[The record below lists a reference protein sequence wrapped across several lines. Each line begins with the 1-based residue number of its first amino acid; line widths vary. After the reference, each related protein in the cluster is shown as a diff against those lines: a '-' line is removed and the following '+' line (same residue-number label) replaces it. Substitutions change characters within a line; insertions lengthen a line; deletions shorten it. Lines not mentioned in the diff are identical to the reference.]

1 MVYYLLVLIRLLM
14 KKTFLVIIGI
24 TCLLTIYSCRNSSSD
39 NKDSEVLDAKP
50 PEIKQEMQKKVTSTL
65 FLPIGGFTPGFLY
78 CGFDGD
84 KSKLDEMTNDGW
96 QIVSFNSQNFQT
108 SKRNGD
114 PVSCNGNLY
123 ILERYK

>member
-1 MVYYLLVLIRLLM
+1 M
-14 KKTFLVIIGI
+14 KKFFLILVSIGCI
-24 TCLLTIYSCRNSSSD
+24 FTIYSCRNSEPE
-39 NKDSEVLDAKP
+39 NKDSEVLESKP
-50 PEIKQEMQKKVTSTL
+50 TEIKEKETSTL
-65 FLPIGGFTPGFLY
+65 FLPIGGYTPGFIY

-84 KSKLDEMTNDGW
+84 KSKLDEMTDDGW

>member
-1 MVYYLLVLIRLLM
+1 M
-14 KKTFLVIIGI
+14 KKSLSILFGVACI
-24 TCLLTIYSCRNSSSD
+24 LTIYSCRNSGTE
-39 NKDSEVLDAKP
+39 NNDSEVLESKP
-50 PEIKQEMQKKVTSTL
+50 TEIKQEVRKKETSTL

-84 KSKLDEMTNDGW
+84 KSKLSEMTDDGW

-123 ILERYK
+123 ILERSK

>member
-1 MVYYLLVLIRLLM
+1 M
-14 KKTFLVIIGI
+14 KKSFSILIGI
-24 TCLLTIYSCRNSSSD
+24 ACLFTIYSCRNSGSE
-39 NKDSEVLDAKP
+39 NKESEVLESKP
-50 PEIKQEMQKKVTSTL
+50 NEIKQKETSTL
-65 FLPIGGFTPGFLY
+65 FLPIGGYTPGFIY

-84 KSKLDEMTNDGW
+84 KSKLDEMTDDGW

>member
-1 MVYYLLVLIRLLM
+1 M
-14 KKTFLVIIGI
+14 KKSFSILIGI
-24 TCLLTIYSCRNSSSD
+24 ACLFTISSCRNSGSE
-39 NKDSEVLDAKP
+39 NKDSEILESKP
-50 PEIKQEMQKKVTSTL
+50 IEIQKKETSTL
-65 FLPIGGFTPGFLY
+65 FLPIGGFTPGFIY

-108 SKRNGD
+108 SKRNGE

>member
-1 MVYYLLVLIRLLM
+1 M
-14 KKTFLVIIGI
+14 KKSLSILLGVACI
-24 TCLLTIYSCRNSSSD
+24 LTIYSCRNSGTE
-39 NKDSEVLDAKP
+39 NNDSEVLESKP
-50 PEIKQEMQKKVTSTL
+50 TEIKQEVRKKETSTL

-84 KSKLDEMTNDGW
+84 KSKLSEMTDNGW

-123 ILERYK
+123 ILERDK

>member
-1 MVYYLLVLIRLLM
+1 M
-14 KKTFLVIIGI
+14 KKSFLIIIGI
-24 TCLLTIYSCRNSSSD
+24 ACLFTVYSCRNSSSD
-39 NKDSEVLDAKP
+39 NKDSEVLESKP
-50 PEIKQEMQKKVTSTL
+50 TEIKQEIQQKETSTL

-96 QIVSFNSQNFQT
+96 QIASFNNQNFQT

>member
-1 MVYYLLVLIRLLM
+1 M
-14 KKTFLVIIGI
+14 KKSFSILMGI
-24 TCLLTIYSCRNSSSD
+24 ACIFTISSCRNSVPE
-39 NKDSEVLDAKP
+39 NKDSEILDSKP
-50 PEIKQEMQKKVTSTL
+50 YESQRKETSTL
-65 FLPIGGFTPGFLY
+65 FLPIGGFTPGFIY

-84 KSKLDEMTNDGW
+84 KSKLKEMTNDGW

-108 SKRNGD
+108 QKRNGE

>member
-1 MVYYLLVLIRLLM
+1 M
-14 KKTFLVIIGI
+14 KKSFSILIGI
-24 TCLLTIYSCRNSSSD
+24 ACLFTIYSCRNSGPE
-39 NKDSEVLDAKP
+39 NKDTEVLEAKP
-50 PEIKQEMQKKVTSTL
+50 TEIKEKETSTL
-65 FLPIGGFTPGFLY
+65 FLPIGGFTPGFIY

-96 QIVSFNSQNFQT
+96 QIVSFNPQNFQT

>member
-1 MVYYLLVLIRLLM
+1 M
-14 KKTFLVIIGI
+14 KKSFSILIGI
-24 TCLLTIYSCRNSSSD
+24 ACLFTIYSCRNSETE
-39 NKDSEVLDAKP
+39 NKGSEVLETKP
-50 PEIKQEMQKKVTSTL
+50 YEIKQEILKKETSTL
-65 FLPIGGFTPGFLY
+65 FLPIGGFTSGFLY

-108 SKRNGD
+108 SKRNGE